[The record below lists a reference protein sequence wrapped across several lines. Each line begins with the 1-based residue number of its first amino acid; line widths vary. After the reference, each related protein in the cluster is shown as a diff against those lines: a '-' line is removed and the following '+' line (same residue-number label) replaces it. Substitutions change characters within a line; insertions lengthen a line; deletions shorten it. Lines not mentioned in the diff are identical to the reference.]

1 MYRTSRTEPVYRGQR
16 GVHAVLALLLCY
28 ACDKLGARK
37 ESLVARVGA
46 TNSHSLA
53 LFTSLG
59 IGIVHTIAVFD
70 QVEMRVVGAGVS
82 WPAGHV
88 REYS

>member
-1 MYRTSRTEPVYRGQR
+1 MYRTSRTEPSFRGQR
-16 GVHAVLALLLCY
+16 RVHAALALLLCY

-37 ESLVARVGA
+37 ESLVALVGA
-46 TNSHSLA
+46 TDSHSLA

-59 IGIVHTIAVFD
+59 FGIVHTIAVFD
-70 QVEMRVVGAGVS
+70 QVEMRAVDASLS